1 MFADVSESL
10 LLELE
15 SASLTLL
22 ALKMPPALAVSSR
35 VTVTVA
41 PMVTPFASA
50 LVAFSVEQLYSLL
63 SEVRITRSFIEALII
78 MPVSSLDGAVS
89 SPVEEAVPVVLGV
102 GVGVAV
108 TDGVAVGVG
117 VTSTA
122 LESEVSSLLPHPVIV
137 NAVIIAI
144 VINSTFTFFII
155 ILLLYVS
162 CCNSQSW
169 LSNSLKHYSTIKDVL
184 QVILCDSFVICGF

>member
-89 SPVEEAVPVVLGV
+89 SPVEAVPVVLGV